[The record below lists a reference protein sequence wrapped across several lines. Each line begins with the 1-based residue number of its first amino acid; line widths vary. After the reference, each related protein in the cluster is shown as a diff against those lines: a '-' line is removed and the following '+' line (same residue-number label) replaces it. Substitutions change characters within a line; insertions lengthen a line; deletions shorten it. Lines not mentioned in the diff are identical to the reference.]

1 MRVWRES
8 KGLSIHMPFIVMSS
22 SGLQAFVAEVPT
34 GFEELLYYCIQWENG
49 DIIYG
54 I

>member
-1 MRVWRES
+1 MQAWRES
-8 KGLSIHMPFIVMSS
+8 KGLSINLSFIVMSS

-34 GFEELLYYCIQWENG
+34 GFEGLLYYCIQWENG
-49 DIIYG
+49 DIIHG

>member
-1 MRVWRES
+1 MRVWSES
-8 KGLSIHMPFIVMSS
+8 KGLSINMSFVVMSS
-22 SGLQAFVAEVPT
+22 SELQAFVAEVPT
-34 GFEELLYYCIQWENG
+34 GFEGFLYYCIQWENG